1 MALNL
6 LLLIIALTFFLA
18 GYHLSKHP
26 DYDLLI
32 DDASFLSLI
41 YRLLPQAFYILSVLF
56 LSFIL
61 VDFFIPH
68 FKYFYRL
75 YMMRIL
81 ATLFIFGALYAAI
94 EHMIH
99 KRKKH

>member
-6 LLLIIALTFFLA
+6 LLFMISLTFFLT

-26 DYDLLI
+26 DHSLLT
-32 DDASFLSLI
+32 DDTSLLSLL
-41 YRLLPQAFYILSVLF
+41 YRLLPQSFYILAFLF

-61 VDFFIPH
+61 VDICMPH

-75 YMMRIL
+75 YMMRLLSIL
-81 ATLFIFGALYAAI
+81 IIFGASYIAI
-94 EHMIH
+94 QHIL
-99 KRKKH
+99 KRKK